1 MALGK
6 LVFPCALAALTISGC
21 GIAAKPLAGT
31 PDLSARSGMHGRID
45 RLRRVHYLCLRGA
58 GLPAQTFT
66 SSGGRPAI
74 QVGPSSAGPTI
85 VFEPTPGAAQELQI
99 DGQVQGAEVIGSAL
113 LYPNLASDATLSTV
127 ERCVALDVTG

>member
-1 MALGK
+1 MSPGK
-6 LVFPCALAALTISGC
+6 LVLPCALAALSLCGC

-31 PDLSARSGMHGRID
+31 PDLSARSGIHGRVD

-58 GLPAQTFT
+58 GLEARPYTAT
-66 SSGGRPAI
+66 GGRPAI
-74 QVGPSSAGPTI
+74 QVGSSPVGPAI

-113 LYPNLASDATLSTV
+113 LYPNLASDKVLSTV
-127 ERCVALDVTG
+127 ERCIALDVTG